1 MGIFHQLFRHLAC
14 ANNTFFIPLIYQ
26 VMSRARRPN
35 RQRVSELGVP
45 ARPAAGPAP
54 QAIPAPQVGPAPQA
68 APVPQ
73 AGPVFS
79 PAAAAPIPAVA
90 VGALPG
96 GALPENQAPAQGA
109 NDQEAQRLAREAL
122 LRLQLQHP
130 QVPVPVGAVEL
141 DKRLVIDGMRR
152 VKDLRDGDY
161 EDWILKVQDALLQA
175 GMHAMFNLTSVARD
189 ELADAADQNACA
201 TYPVG
206 FEYRLVGNSL
216 ITSLKQS
223 GPS

>member
-14 ANNTFFIPLIYQ
+14 ANNTLFIPRQNLIYQ

-54 QAIPAPQVGPAPQA
+54 QAIPAP

-79 PAAAAPIPAVA
+79 PAAAAPIPAA
-90 VGALPG
+90 AAGALP

-122 LRLQLQHP
+122 LRLHCNIHKYL
-130 QVPVPVGAVEL
+130 
-141 DKRLVIDGMRR
+141 
-152 VKDLRDGDY
+152 Y
-161 EDWILKVQDALLQA
+161 LLEPWNWTK
-175 GMHAMFNLTSVARD
+175 G
-189 ELADAADQNACA
+189 
-201 TYPVG
+201 
-206 FEYRLVGNSL
+206 
-216 ITSLKQS
+216 
-223 GPS
+223 